1 MKVLTVGLFLLAV
14 SLLNSGCSVY
24 MAFTLPPPVPTPSLG
39 WSRMEVIERLGE
51 PESSTEKDDGSR
63 EDVFSYCQI
72 SPEAYQGKDIRGTGN
87 LLMDIVSLG
96 IWEMFATPSEI
107 GMRCNTTWA
116 TVEFDKTEELTS
128 IRVQ

>member
-14 SLLNSGCSVY
+14 SLVSSGCSVY

-51 PESSTEKDDGSR
+51 PESSTEKDDGTR
-63 EDVFSYCQI
+63 EDVFTYCQI
-72 SPEAYQGKDIRGTGN
+72 SPADYENKNVRGTGN
-87 LLMDIVSLG
+87 LLMDFVSVG

-107 GMRCNTTWA
+107 GMRCGTMTA
-116 TVEFDKTEELTS
+116 TVEFDKTDQLTS
-128 IRVQ
+128 ITVQ

>member
-51 PESSTEKDDGSR
+51 PALSTEKDDGSR

-72 SPEAYQGKDIRGTGN
+72 SPEAYQDKDVRGTGN

-96 IWEMFATPSEI
+96 VWEMFATPSEI

-116 TVEFDKTEELTS
+116 TVDFDKTEELTS
-128 IRVQ
+128 ITVQ